1 MILYKTSKKPIDY
14 LKAIS
19 FMEKYALAVAE
30 NKKPELLWF
39 LEHNSVYT
47 AGSSFE
53 KNDIINNNI
62 NIVNTNRGGK
72 ITYHGIGQR
81 IIYPIIKLHNKDIK
95 KYIYNLEDLII
106 KTLANFNIK
115 SYRKKDFIGIW
126 VDHNNEDKKIA
137 AIGVHIKKWVA
148 YHGVAININTN
159 LSFFDN
165 IVPCGI
171 DNFKV
176 TSLSELGYNITYE
189 QFDEKLKQNFNNILL
204 QNNTI

>member
-1 MILYKTSKKPIDY
+1 MILYKTSTKPIDY

-30 NKKPELLWF
+30 NKKPNLLWL
-39 LEHNSVYT
+39 LEHNDVYT
-47 AGSSFE
+47 SGSSFE

-62 NIVNTNRGGK
+62 NIINTNRGGK
-72 ITYHGIGQR
+72 TTYHGIGQR
-81 IIYPIIKLHNKDIK
+81 IIYPIIKLQNKDAK
-95 KYIYNLEDLII
+95 AYIFNLEELII
-106 KTLANFNIK
+106 KTLADFNIT
-115 SYRKKDFIGIW
+115 SYRKPNFIGVW
-126 VDHNNEDKKIA
+126 VAHNNEDKKIA

-176 TSLSELGYNITYE
+176 TSLSELGYNITYKE
-189 QFDEKLKQNFNNILL
+189 FDEKLKYYFNKIFP
-204 QNNTI
+204 T